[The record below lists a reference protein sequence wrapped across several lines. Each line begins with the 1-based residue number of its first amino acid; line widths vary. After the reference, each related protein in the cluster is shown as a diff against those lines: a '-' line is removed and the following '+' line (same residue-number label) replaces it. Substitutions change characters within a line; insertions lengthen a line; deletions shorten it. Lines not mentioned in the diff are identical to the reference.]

1 MNIGI
6 LESSDFSGE
15 AMQKLRQLGRLQE
28 YKGGDLSAFLKN
40 LEVVFVRLGF
50 KLDAEI
56 LAHSPKLKYICSP
69 TTGLNHIDLAYCRK
83 RDIKILSLKGET
95 KFLETIRATPEHT
108 LGLILGLKRNYAN
121 AFLNTENREWNRDK
135 YKGMEIYGSRV
146 GIIGYGRVG
155 KILSKYLLSL
165 GATVGFYD
173 IEDKKHPGIVIKYLS
188 NKELI
193 SHSDTIILCASY
205 DPQKGIIVKSRE
217 IEQMKGKYFVNTA
230 RAELTDEPL
239 LIEKAQKNHFKGIA
253 IDVIIDEQGKNNNL
267 AAWLK
272 AAKDKNIIITPHIG
286 GATYSSMARTEM
298 FMANKLVKQIGRS

>member
-6 LESSDFSGE
+6 LEPSDFSGE
-15 AMQKLRQLGRLQE
+15 AMQKLRQVGKLQI
-28 YKGGDLSAFLKN
+28 YKGEDLQVFLQN
-40 LEVVFVRLGF
+40 LEVLFVRLGF
-50 KLDAEI
+50 KLDEKI
-56 LAHSPKLKYICSP
+56 LGYGTKLGYICSP

-83 RDIKILSLKGET
+83 RGIKILSLKGET

-121 AFLNTENREWNRDK
+121 AFLGTENRVWDRDK
-135 YKGMEIYGSRV
+135 YKGMEIYGSRI

-173 IEDKKHPGIVIKYLS
+173 IEDKKHPAAIIKYLS
-188 NKELI
+188 NNDLI
-193 SHSDTIILCASY
+193 KHSDTVILCASY
-205 DPQKGIIVKSRE
+205 DPERGIIIRSRE
-217 IEQMKGKYFVNTA
+217 VEQMKGKYFVNTA
-230 RAELTDEPL
+230 RAELTDEFL
-239 LIEKAQKNHFKGIA
+239 LIDKAQKDHFKGIA
-253 IDVIIDEQGKNNNL
+253 IDVILDEQGKSNNL

-272 AAKDKNIIITPHIG
+272 VAKGRNIIITPHIG

-298 FMANKLVKQIGRS
+298 FMADKLVKQIGRS